1 MHNIT
6 FDLILLAAGKGRR
19 LGGENKALLKFRGRS
34 FIEYQLDIFSK
45 FTGLNNI
52 VITYHP
58 SNKQEIEDS
67 IKGHQLYKKVSL
79 IRGGSERAYSVYNA
93 LLSLKISNSEI
104 VVIHDVARP
113 NITEELINRGI
124 ETAKKYGSAIPAIP
138 LVDTI
143 KLINRGRIIN
153 TIPRDGVYQIQTPQI
168 FNRDLISYAYFM
180 WSKNKGRFV
189 PTDDSSLLE
198 NIGISPRIYEG
209 NRENIKI
216 TYRED
221 MDMINQPA
229 QFRIGYGYD
238 IHRLKRGGKLF
249 LGGVIIEIGISAIAH
264 SDGDALI
271 HSICDALLGA
281 AGLRDIGYYFPNSDD
296 RFKGISSLS
305 ILKETYN
312 IISQKGFKVVNID
325 STIVLERPKIGK
337 FIPDMKNN
345 IAKILNINNSAIG
358 IKATTPEKTGEIG
371 KGKAFAS
378 YSIALLTQ

>member
-1 MHNIT
+1 MHNNT

-19 LGGENKALLKFRGRS
+19 LGGENKALLKIKGRS
-34 FIEYQLDIFSK
+34 FIEYELDIFSS
-45 FTGLNNI
+45 FDGLDNVI
-52 VITYHP
+52 ITYHT
-58 SNKQEIEDS
+58 SNKKEIEEA
-67 IKGHQLYKKVSL
+67 IKGHKLYKKVSL
-79 IRGGSERAYSVYNA
+79 IKGGSERAYSVYNA
-93 LLSLKISNSEI
+93 LLSLKNSKSEI

-113 NITEELINRGI
+113 NITEKLISRGI
-124 ETAKKYGSAIPAIP
+124 ETAKIYGSAIPAIP

-143 KLINRGRIIN
+143 KVINKDRIIN
-153 TIPRDGVYQIQTPQI
+153 TIPRDGIYQIQTPQI
-168 FNRDLISYAYFM
+168 FNKDLISYAYFV
-180 WSKNKGRFV
+180 WSKNKDRFI

-198 NIGISPRIYEG
+198 NLGISPRIYEG
-209 NRENIKI
+209 DRENIKI

-221 MDMINQPA
+221 MNMINQPP

-238 IHRLKRGGKLF
+238 IHRLKRGGKLY
-249 LGGVIIEIGISAIAH
+249 LGGVLVEEGISAIAH
-264 SDGDALI
+264 SDGDVLI

-281 AGLRDIGYYFPNSDD
+281 AGLRDIGYYFPNSDN
-296 RFKGISSLS
+296 RFKGIGSLS
-305 ILKETYN
+305 ILKETFS
-312 IISQKGFKVVNID
+312 IISQKGFRIVNID

-345 IAKILNINNSAIG
+345 IARILNISNSAIG